1 MSAPRWYLRSSDD
14 VPESGVFPFAKD
26 WRNPNTSWTGGDK
39 AAFLICYALFW
50 VLVCIIVHFWSKI
63 VIACRRLKSNI
74 GFGARAL
81 RMRDQQRAPLVED
94 VSELCSQSDH
104 LAIGPTPAYPADRIC
119 EDTTFASREE
129 GFRSAAMFDF
139 DELSGEEEAEE
150 AKTVKKDVTT
160 VTTSATVKLASPS
173 PQGTKL
179 QNEGG
184 QGLTEVLVRHAIH
197 GWELA
202 VSLPRDASFAHLKRA
217 LAKRF
222 LEDAEASFSG
232 QLVKKEGG
240 SYCSYKDSM
249 ALGQLREV
257 LLAGFEPKEAPSQG
271 EKFLFEEIDT
281 VRDSK
286 PDRSLDSFIALQRAL
301 RSGFAEAKFQE
312 QLYQLK
318 EQCEKGELK
327 KTKFLEQRQQL
338 FLTVQSEVL
347 PKFGYEGTSLGVY
360 KMMGDMKPYVQEPDF
375 VVLADEINALLGIDY
390 SPPDTWTAL
399 SDSCQ
404 KLNDEKDVRRFAP
417 EARRPKQDQRRHEFR
432 PPLGL
437 LGPVGVP
444 SLMSGKPLRLPDSI
458 LQGHVNE
465 LSNTGRPEG
474 GCFIRRLL
482 SALTRRRVIEL
493 FEEQAKARPAA
504 TALIVPSAGRSSKE
518 ITYKEMAACVDEV
531 ADTLLSLGISCGSVV
546 ALVMDRSV
554 AQVVAVYGTL
564 KAGAAFLPVDNDAP
578 LARKQFL
585 LHESEAAAMIA
596 VSGDEVARELA
607 TEIGCNFIALPADGS
622 RSGLQLLRRQRSR
635 AHSFA
640 SDGEP
645 GTGPS
650 GYAGGY
656 RRPEASDMALL
667 IYTSGT
673 TGAPKGIVYDHEHLM
688 HGVYFFGSQCQV
700 DSTSVAMLKSPYF
713 WAIIEWEMFPA
724 LTQGGKLVVAS
735 ANGHKSPEYL
745 ANTIAAEEVSV
756 FMVTPQVLDLVLDVH
771 DSQGNA
777 RPLRSVKH
785 IVTVGEPLGCAVANR
800 LVRTRGVEAQLHN
813 FYGASESSCTVYTVP
828 KEGIDLDIFPSK
840 APCGRP
846 QPHAKVFVMR
856 EEAQESGPPV
866 LVQVPGGEAG
876 EICFGGVL
884 AACYWKHDELTA
896 QKWIDT
902 KDLGRLYRT
911 GDMGRWRAGQLEVI
925 GRVDRQVKIRGVR
938 VEPEEVEAVLR
949 RYHYATSEDAGPSG
963 LELGGPRPGLKEV
976 AVVASKEPAELVAF
990 VSLREGLDGA
1000 VTPDTLRAHCQAN
1013 LTPSYVPKFFVILQE
1028 LPKLPNGKSNLKQL
1042 AEMATDHV
1050 VEEGEVV
1057 MDSLGQMKK
1066 LSKWAIFE
1074 NQVIH
1079 RCYAWWMIGVLTD
1092 HYMRCAIDMDKD
1104 NQYYPFCTTLA
1115 RTAVRPWSEILVRS
1129 LGNDQDLFGFI
1140 MLGAYQDS
1148 RPATPGGPPSVKFG
1162 MKDFFV
1168 FIVYMAMALPL
1179 PQILHFIFREYAWPI
1194 DWGGMEPTNEWG
1206 WSYMQVNSY
1215 TSDHRWYLGMVFC
1228 ARLYLE
1234 ICERIQVPGWLQ
1246 GILATIPCILPDS
1259 AVEGPGRRP
1268 FTFNICQSENAQ
1280 TYVMWTFSWIFRNFG
1295 TGCPMYMRWVS
1306 WYLAFYVWSFHYLR
1320 PAVALLSKRLPKGP
1334 TWSAAALG
1342 CSMFIGVLM
1351 ALFHYPNNVLEKGT
1365 GMAWA
1370 WLEIGVDIL
1379 QPTLFVLGMTY
1390 VPVDLAWWGNT
1401 TLGAYVFHFY
1411 FRDHVAV
1418 LTMSICDGLAWDQS
1432 GLLVV
1437 AVILL
1442 LCLVFTTFLGPVGH
1456 YILLSPTLLYSRIH
1470 RILNRS

>member
-14 VPESGVFPFAKD
+14 VPESGAFPFAKD

-104 LAIGPTPAYPADRIC
+104 LAIGPTPPYPAD
-119 EDTTFASREE
+119 
-129 GFRSAAMFDF
+129 
-139 DELSGEEEAEE
+139 
-150 AKTVKKDVTT
+150 
-160 VTTSATVKLASPS
+160 
-173 PQGTKL
+173 
-179 QNEGG
+179 
-184 QGLTEVLVRHAIH
+184 
-197 GWELA
+197 
-202 VSLPRDASFAHLKRA
+202 
-217 LAKRF
+217 
-222 LEDAEASFSG
+222 
-232 QLVKKEGG
+232 
-240 SYCSYKDSM
+240 
-249 ALGQLREV
+249 
-257 LLAGFEPKEAPSQG
+257 
-271 EKFLFEEIDT
+271 
-281 VRDSK
+281 
-286 PDRSLDSFIALQRAL
+286 
-301 RSGFAEAKFQE
+301 
-312 QLYQLK
+312 
-318 EQCEKGELK
+318 
-327 KTKFLEQRQQL
+327 
-338 FLTVQSEVL
+338 
-347 PKFGYEGTSLGVY
+347 
-360 KMMGDMKPYVQEPDF
+360 
-375 VVLADEINALLGIDY
+375 
-390 SPPDTWTAL
+390 
-399 SDSCQ
+399 
-404 KLNDEKDVRRFAP
+404 
-417 EARRPKQDQRRHEFR
+417 
-432 PPLGL
+432 
-437 LGPVGVP
+437 
-444 SLMSGKPLRLPDSI
+444 
-458 LQGHVNE
+458 
-465 LSNTGRPEG
+465 
-474 GCFIRRLL
+474 
-482 SALTRRRVIEL
+482 RRVIEL
-493 FEEQAKARPAA
+493 FEEQAKARPAS
-504 TALIVPSAGRSSKE
+504 TALIVPSSGRSSKE
-518 ITYKEMAACVDEV
+518 ITYKELAACVDEV

-622 RSGLQLLRRQRSR
+622 RSALQLLRRQRSR

-640 SDGEP
+640 SDGAEP
-645 GTGPS
+645 GSGPS
-650 GYAGGY
+650 GGYAGGY

-673 TGAPKGIVYDHEHLM
+673 TGAPKGIVYDHQHLM

-713 WAIIEWEMFPA
+713 WAIIEWEMFPV

-828 KEGIDLDIFPSK
+828 KEGIDLDLFPSK

-856 EEAQESGPPV
+856 EEAQESGPPL
-866 LVQVPGGEAG
+866 LVPVPGGEAG

-949 RYHYATSEDAGPSG
+949 RYHYATSEDSGPSG
-963 LELGGPRPGLKEV
+963 LELGSGPRPGLKEV

-1092 HYMRCAIDMDKD
+1092 HYMRCAIDMDSD

-1115 RTAVRPWSEILVRS
+1115 RTAVKPWSEILVRS

-1342 CSMFIGVLM
+1342 SSMFIGVMM
-1351 ALFHYPNNVLEKGT
+1351 AVFHYPNNVLEKGT

-1390 VPVDLAWWGNT
+1390 VPFDLAWWGNT

-1418 LTMSICDGLAWDQS
+1418 LTMSICDGLAWDQT